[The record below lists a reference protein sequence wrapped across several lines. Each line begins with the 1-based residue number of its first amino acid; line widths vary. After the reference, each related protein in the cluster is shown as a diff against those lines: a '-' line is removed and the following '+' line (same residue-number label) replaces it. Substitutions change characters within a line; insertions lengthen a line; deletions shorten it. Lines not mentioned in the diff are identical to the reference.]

1 MGTFAEPTAFSFHP
15 AELITTGEGG
25 MIVTDDSDTAL
36 RMRAFRN
43 HGISTEARAR
53 PAGGLKVRDSG
64 PRIQLPPDR
73 LPARPRDE
81 PDREA
86 SGLARRRQALAAK
99 YDRALGDLDG
109 ITPIAVREEVE
120 HAYHLY
126 VRPPR
131 VASMEQRDTVF
142 RAMRARGLGLNVHY
156 IPVHPYP
163 YPYYRKHFGTRPGQF
178 HIAEEAYN
186 EILTLPSPHKC
197 QRRMWMRWR
206 HPSGRR

>member
-1 MGTFAEPTAFSFHP
+1 MALDYTGQPCGYDTLRRICQRHDHPLVADPCHALRATCWGKRVGAFAEPTAFSFHP
-15 AELITTGEGG
+15 AKHITTGEGG
-25 MIVTDDSDTAL
+25 MIVTDDSDTAI

-126 VRPPR
+126 VVRL
-131 VASMEQRDTVF
+131 AW
-142 RAMRARGLGLNVHY
+142 
-156 IPVHPYP
+156 HPGSS
-163 YPYYRKHFGTRPGQF
+163 GTRCSVRYGL
-178 HIAEEAYN
+178 EA
-186 EILTLPSPHKC
+186 SD
-197 QRRMWMRWR
+197 
-206 HPSGRR
+206 